1 MKKTILERSRLV
13 DVAELQVREKED
25 GTASRTIHGRAIVFD
40 TPSVVL
46 VEGKDWE
53 VREIIA
59 REAVT
64 KDLLDSSD
72 IKMTMFHNRQLI
84 LARSDKGKGTLRYEV
99 KPDGVYFEF
108 EAPMT
113 VDGDKAL
120 ELVKRRDI
128 AGCSFAF
135 RADYS
140 DREKVEYSATTVD
153 GKQIETYTVRE
164 IDSIVDFTL
173 AADPAYKETDV
184 AVLREIS
191 GHTTTPPVEQPKKMS
206 EEAERQYRE
215 MKRLAA
221 Y

>member
-13 DVAELQVREKED
+13 DVNELHIREKED
-25 GTASRTIHGRAIVFD
+25 GSDSRTIHGRAVVFN

-46 VEGKDWE
+46 AEGRDWE

-64 KDLLDSSD
+64 KELLDASD
-72 IKMTMFHNRQLI
+72 IKMTMFHDRQLI
-84 LARSDKGKGTLRYEV
+84 LARSDHGQGTLKYEV

-108 EAPMT
+108 EAPNT

-128 AGCSFAF
+128 AGCSFSF
-135 RADYS
+135 YVNYN
-140 DREKVEYSATTVD
+140 DREKVDYDVVTVD
-153 GKQIETYTVRE
+153 AKQIETYTVRE
-164 IDSIVDFTL
+164 IETILDFTL

-184 AVLREIS
+184 AVMREIS
-191 GHTTTPPVEQPKKMS
+191 GISHTPIPDLQKAQEQW
-206 EEAERQYRE
+206 RE
-215 MKRLAA
+215 MKNKILNSKF
-221 Y
+221 